1 MRLFFE
7 ALGLKV
13 VVLAE
18 EIPPTTRAMIDSI
31 DPDLLQWR
39 LDRQQNGFYDQL
51 RIAKQARKQQ
61 AAAEQAA

>member
-1 MRLFFE
+1 
-7 ALGLKV
+7 
-13 VVLAE
+13 
-18 EIPPTTRAMIDSI
+18 MIDSI